1 MRYSKQRELILNTV
15 LHNRI
20 HPTAENVYKLLKD
33 DYPELSLG
41 TVYRN
46 LNFLAENNMLKKI
59 NVPDGSDRFDGT
71 LSRHQHLICRKCGK
85 VSDISIDE
93 LMAIKSSIL
102 KNTGFEIDIDTL
114 AFEGICGECA
124 EKQP

>member
-20 HPTAENVYKLLKD
+20 HPTAENVYKLLKN
-33 DYPELSLG
+33 DYPDLSLG

-46 LNFLAENNMLKKI
+46 LNCLAKNNMLKKI

-71 LSRHQHLICRKCGK
+71 LSQHQHLICRKCGN
-85 VSDISIDE
+85 VYDIDINE
-93 LMAIKSSIL
+93 MNLLKSNIM

-114 AFEGICGECA
+114 AFEGVCKECS
-124 EKQP
+124 EKP

>member
-20 HPTAENVYKLLKD
+20 HPTAENVYRLLKN
-33 DYPELSLG
+33 DYPDLSLG

-46 LNFLAENNMLKKI
+46 LNYLAENNMLKKI

-85 VSDISIDE
+85 VSDIDVSE
-93 LMAIKSSIL
+93 LLTIQSSIL

-114 AFEGICGECA
+114 AFEGICDECA
-124 EKQP
+124 EK